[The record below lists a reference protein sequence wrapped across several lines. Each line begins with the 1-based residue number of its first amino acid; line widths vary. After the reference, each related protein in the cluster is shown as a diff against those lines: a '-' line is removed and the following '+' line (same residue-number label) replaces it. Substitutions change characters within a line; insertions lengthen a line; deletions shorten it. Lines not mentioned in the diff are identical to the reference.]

1 MGNQGIGAGWLRG
14 GCVRANQAHHL
25 QNRLT
30 DSPVWLDSAQRSP
43 AALRLTTVMPQTWVE
58 DQTSNYEAQQLMFWL
73 YAEAA
78 GGYEPSSVRS

>member
-1 MGNQGIGAGWLRG
+1 
-14 GCVRANQAHHL
+14 
-25 QNRLT
+25 
-30 DSPVWLDSAQRSP
+30 
-43 AALRLTTVMPQTWVE
+43 MPQTWVE